1 MNAVDLYFLNKA
13 NDALDDEYLT
23 EIQQVDIDNLEKA
36 KRRILILPLLTFA
49 VTYLIKASRD
59 SIFISNNFLV
69 NMMTIRRK
77 YKETKFKSKT
87 YEERK
92 DKVDDMANPY
102 RQIAEERRLENEAKR
117 SITKE
122 DVKGQPEVHV
132 KQNPDPFELRLR
144 KTGIVPAT
152 KKYSGSQKHDS
163 FEYKDGPEEQLGVRG
178 NQIVNKGSAYTNL
191 LRTYTEYEDNK
202 RYEKTVLSA
211 AEREEK
217 RNRRFKHFK
226 RINFD
231 KIRDKVM
238 KSKFKSSGWLFVV
251 IPTALSVIAGFSN
264 YATVSFGVYLK
275 YQAMIDTY
283 YNRQLEFLAVE
294 QLKSNEIKATQQQ
307 KPESNTA

>member
-13 NDALDDEYLT
+13 NDAVDDEYLT

-36 KRRILILPLLTFA
+36 KRRILILPLLTLA

-69 NMMTIRRK
+69 NIMTVRRK

-92 DKVDDMANPY
+92 DKVDEIADPY
-102 RQIAEERRLENEAKR
+102 RQIAEERRLEKEAR
-117 SITKE
+117 QSIAKE
-122 DVKGQPEVHV
+122 EVKTQPIVQT

-144 KTGIVPAT
+144 KQGIVPASRT
-152 KKYSGSQKHDS
+152 YSGSQKHES
-163 FEYKDGPEEQLGVRG
+163 FQYKDGPEEQLGVRG
-178 NQIVNKGSAYTNL
+178 NQVVNKGSAYTNL

-211 AEREEK
+211 AERDER
-217 RNRRFKHFK
+217 RNRRFKYFK

-251 IPTALSVIAGFSN
+251 IPTALSVVAGFTN

-275 YQAMIDTY
+275 YQAMVDTY
-283 YNRQLEFLAVE
+283 YNRQLAFLAIE
-294 QLKSNEIKATQQQ
+294 DAKNKEIKAVQSQ